1 MIWQPGFKI
10 SLDYIMKPM
19 HRMHS
24 KYYWQGNMIK

>member
-1 MIWQPGFKI
+1 MIWQLGFKI

-24 KYYWQGNMIK
+24 KYY